1 MIDLFYSSI
10 GEKLTEI
17 IRDAFGV
24 NLLELIIN
32 LVATIILILIVR
44 FLFWNKVTAFL
55 DKKKEN
61 LKNAYKETDEIKE
74 EAEQIKRDAEKTLD
88 ESREKAREIV
98 RNAEESAGKEK
109 ERIIEGAKR
118 DASEIIENSKEE
130 ALREKEEIIKEAKG
144 EVVDLASLIASK
156 MIDENIDQ
164 DKYNDSILD
173 KLEEEDE

>member
-130 ALREKEEIIKEAKG
+130 ALREKVNQRLPGCFVYMREPVRLFRG
-144 EVVDLASLIASK
+144 EHRRNNVRP
-156 MIDENIDQ
+156 Q
-164 DKYNDSILD
+164 YNS
-173 KLEEEDE
+173 